1 MWVDLTGRRHRS
13 WRGRNGQRDSA
24 FVDGL
29 HGTGLRLT
37 EWGSLL
43 LPELPSLDAG
53 RSFYT

>member
-1 MWVDLTGRRHRS
+1 MWVDLTGRRDRS

-37 EWGSLL
+37 EWGSLV